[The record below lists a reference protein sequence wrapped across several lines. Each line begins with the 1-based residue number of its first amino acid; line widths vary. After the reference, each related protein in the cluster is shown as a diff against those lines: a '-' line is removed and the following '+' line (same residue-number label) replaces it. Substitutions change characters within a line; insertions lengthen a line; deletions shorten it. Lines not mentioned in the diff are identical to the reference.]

1 MTEKEQAIDKLVEK
15 LHISIEEA
23 QEVYESDK
31 AIDKGLPQDFDLSP
45 ERKKVAQKYTRTGTR
60 AYKFTKKA
68 ERKPDAPKEEI
79 IASLADFLKNKAEYL
94 VSDCEIVN
102 PTKLITFVVNGE
114 HYKLD
119 LIRQRKPK

>member
-45 ERKKVAQKYTRTGTR
+45 EQKKVAQKYTRTGTR
-60 AYKFTKKA
+60 AYKFTKKK

-79 IASLADFLKNKAEYL
+79 IASLADFLQNKAEYL
-94 VSDCEIVN
+94 VSDCEIAN